1 MSSSQSVSTPT
12 RHNWL
17 IDASLFLTGL
27 VAALTGIYFLYLPL
41 GGYMGGRNPTYGIT
55 ILFARETWSD
65 LHMWAGLLMIVAVAI
80 HLPRHWSWVVSMT
93 KRTVRE
99 LRGRGAPMN
108 WNARRNLLVNLT
120 IAVSF
125 LVTAVSGVYFLLVP
139 GERWAPDPM
148 FLFSRGT
155 WDILHT
161 WGAVV
166 LIVAAVLHF
175 IIHWRWIV
183 NVTQKIGRSWS
194 QPRVAADPATQSS
207 RPVVGVVEN

>member
-27 VAALTGIYFLYLPL
+27 IAALTGIYFLYLPL

-80 HLPRHWSWVVSMT
+80 HLPRHWSWVVNMT

-99 LRGRGAPMN
+99 LRGRGTPMN
-108 WNARRNLLVNLT
+108 WNARKNLLINLT

-148 FLFSRGT
+148 FLFSRST

-183 NVTQKIGRSWS
+183 NVTQKLLRSWS
-194 QPRVAADPATQSS
+194 RSQGVNDPATA
-207 RPVVGVVEN
+207 VLH